1 VNESFGSANA
11 PESHPKRMFDN
22 NEPLRSTTHRNIR
35 RNPEAVLT
43 GLRLVYFRAVA
54 RITIP

>member
-1 VNESFGSANA
+1 VNKSFGSANA

-22 NEPLRSTTHRNIR
+22 NKPLRSTANRNIR

-43 GLRLVYFRAVA
+43 RLRLVYFRAVA

>member
-1 VNESFGSANA
+1 MDKSFGSANA
-11 PESHPKRMFDN
+11 SESHPKRMFNN

-43 GLRLVYFRAVA
+43 RLRLVYFGAVA